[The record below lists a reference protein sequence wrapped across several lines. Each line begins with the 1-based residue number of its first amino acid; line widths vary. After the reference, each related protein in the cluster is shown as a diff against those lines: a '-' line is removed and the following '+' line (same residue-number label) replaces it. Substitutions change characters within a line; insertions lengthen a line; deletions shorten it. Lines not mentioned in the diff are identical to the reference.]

1 MRSVSLRNICLKRK
15 LKYICRKKGFYVKDH
30 DQIHLSKKWFLSVSR
45 HIWSFTDRR
54 MFKIG
59 ILWIVQLIF
68 KIRIILYLYMYK
80 MVIETIDTI
89 RLILLQSRIWIV
101 RLKIVTQR
109 FDFVRI
115 FPINT
120 YLTRIVCLL
129 IVLIEANPDHFFF
142 FCLIAYGLQFLQMHI
157 LIRFLSRSLL
167 TFVSSCLRDVTVLFT
182 SHLFKMTGMKDHR
195 SQVICFMYFYGMWW

>member
-54 MFKIG
+54 MFKLG

-142 FCLIAYGLQFLQMHI
+142 LFNC
-157 LIRFLSRSLL
+157 IRF
-167 TFVSSCLRDVTVLFT
+167 TVLANAYPYQVLVKKPPNFRLFMFEGCNCFIHFT
-182 SHLFKMTGMKDHR
+182 L
-195 SQVICFMYFYGMWW
+195 I